1 LFLFLLVC
9 ACILIFRGTILTV
22 VLQYIESLPHQT
34 KIFSTS
40 APQEKLE
47 QKFGGRRGGT
57 RLVWAFQQD
66 KDDNG
71 K

>member
-1 LFLFLLVC
+1 
-9 ACILIFRGTILTV
+9 LTV